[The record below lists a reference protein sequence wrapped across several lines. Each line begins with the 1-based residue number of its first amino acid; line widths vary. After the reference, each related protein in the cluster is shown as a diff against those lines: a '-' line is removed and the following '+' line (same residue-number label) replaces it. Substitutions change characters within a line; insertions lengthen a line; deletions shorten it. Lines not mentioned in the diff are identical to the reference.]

1 MSNFFDSLFSKK
13 IIFVVLI
20 IFLVAVALVFWDF
33 KFLEYLTGS
42 ADLSSGLD
50 ISSTT
55 EATAV
60 FAMVGVGALVTGIFS
75 VLVICNVLFWMVPCL
90 FKALFCLLGA
100 IPIVNIFF
108 SAELRESWS
117 EAIDEWLTPNT
128 YLTFD
133 PFSLFLVDVVEEES
147 DGLIFHFIFSS
158 IAAFIKGVLGCIG
171 YIIAAVGIPLS
182 CPLVTILAMGGIVAV
197 TENPVWLVVIG
208 MVCFLIVGFA
218 LIGIPV
224 IALTRKIY

>member
-1 MSNFFDSLFSKK
+1 MSNFFDILFSKK
-13 IIFVVLI
+13 SIFVVLI
-20 IFLVAVALVFWDF
+20 IFLMAVGLVYWDC
-33 KFLEYLTGS
+33 KFLEYFAGSMDFTGR
-42 ADLSSGLD
+42 DLIAENGLG
-50 ISSTT
+50 
-55 EATAV
+55 AV
-60 FAMVGVGALVTGIFS
+60 MAYFGIGALVTGIFS

-100 IPIVNIFF
+100 IPIVNILF

-133 PFSLFLVDVVEEES
+133 PFSLFLVDIVEEES

-182 CPLVTILAMGGIVAV
+182 CPLLTILAMGGILAV
-197 TENPVWLVVIG
+197 TDSPFWLAVIG
-208 MVCFLIVGFA
+208 ILCFLIVGFVF
-218 LIGIPV
+218 IGIPV
-224 IALTRKIY
+224 IALFKKD